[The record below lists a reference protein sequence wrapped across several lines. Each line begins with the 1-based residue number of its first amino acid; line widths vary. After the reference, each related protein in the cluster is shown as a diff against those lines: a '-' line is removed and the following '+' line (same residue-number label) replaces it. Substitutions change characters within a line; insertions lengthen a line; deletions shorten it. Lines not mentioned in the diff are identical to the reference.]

1 MRIRHVAGRMLLVLL
16 LAGLLA
22 GLLRGNLGVSP
33 SLRRPVH
40 ELLAERLPVTLRGV
54 GLGLACGWLMALSLA
69 GPAALSRSPF
79 FDRFGSAL
87 SGVFL
92 CLPSALFA
100 LLLIRAGGP
109 GSLAI
114 GFVVFPRLFRRTRKL
129 LIEARDLPHVL
140 MARAK
145 GAGPASILLRH
156 VTAPTASQLLSL
168 AGVSVTM
175 ALSAAIP
182 VEVLSNAQ
190 GAGQLLWLA
199 AVGRDLPLLAVLTA
213 LAMAATLIADSV
225 ARLGER
231 PAGI

>member
-22 GLLRGNLGVSP
+22 GLLRGDPGVSP
-33 SLRRPVH
+33 SLRRAVR

-54 GLGLACGWLMALSLA
+54 GLGLACGWFLALSLA
-69 GPAALSRSPF
+69 GPAALFRAPF

-100 LLLIRAGGP
+100 LAGGP
-109 GSLAI
+109 APLAI
-114 GFVVFPRLFRRTRKL
+114 GFVVFPRVFRHTRNL
-129 LIEARDLPHVL
+129 LIETRNLPHVL

-145 GAGPASILLRH
+145 GAGPALIIFRH
-156 VTAPTASQLLSL
+156 VAGPAASQLPAL

-175 ALSAAIP
+175 ALGAAIP
-182 VEVLSNAQ
+182 VEVFSNVA
-190 GAGQLLWLA
+190 GAGQLVWLA
-199 AVGRDLPLLAVLTA
+199 ALGRDLPLLSVLTA
-213 LAMAATLIADSV
+213 LALAATLIANSV